1 MAIDAV
7 ASRRRV
13 LPGPVPL
20 VLGSMTSVQVGAA
33 LSVGLSHKLGSAG
46 LTWVRLIW
54 ATGALLW
61 LVRPSLRLREIPSQ
75 TRWAS
80 LALGVTTGVM
90 TLAFFAAIVRL
101 PLGEVSALEFL
112 GPLGVAIAA
121 RHSGR
126 SGLVLPLLAAAGVAC
141 LTHPWTGSA
150 NVAGVLYALLAAAG
164 WAGYILL
171 TRRVGDALPGLTGLA
186 LSLAVA
192 TVIATPFGLPQATG
206 HLTLLAVAEAAG
218 LAVLVPLLPYALE
231 LVALRRLRTAAFGTL
246 MSLEPGIGM
255 LSGLVL
261 LGQRPRLLGVAG
273 ICLVV
278 AAGIGAHRT
287 GQRQPPRPD

>member
-1 MAIDAV
+1 MAIDALT
-7 ASRRRV
+7 ARRRT

-33 LSVGLSHKLGSAG
+33 LSVGLSHRLGTAG
-46 LTWVRLIW
+46 LTWVRLMF
-54 ATGALLW
+54 AAGALLW
-61 LVRPSLRLREIPSQ
+61 VIRPRLREIPPEA
-75 TRWAS
+75 RRAA

-90 TLAFFAAIVRL
+90 TLAYFAAIVHL
-101 PLGEVSALEFL
+101 PLGEVSALEYL
-112 GPLGVAIAA
+112 GPLAVAIAA
-121 RHSGR
+121 RHEGR
-126 SGLVLPLLAAAGVAC
+126 AGLVLPLLAAAGVAC

-150 NVAGVLYALLAAAG
+150 NVTGVAYALLAAAG

-186 LSLAVA
+186 LSLSVA
-192 TVIATPFGLPQATG
+192 TVIAMPFGLAQAAG
-206 HLTLLAVAEAAG
+206 HLSWLAVAEAAG

-246 MSLEPGIGM
+246 MSLEPAIGM
-255 LSGLVL
+255 LAGLVL
-261 LGQRPRLLGVAG
+261 LGQNPRLLGVAG

-278 AAGIGAHRT
+278 VAGIGAHRT
-287 GQRQPPRPD
+287 GARQPPRPD